1 MLDDYFLLVRRIPGI
16 SLSVD
21 AFWEMDTYTT
31 GRLLER
37 EKEIMK
43 KEEDEYNKQKGK
55 SKPRGTNSEEMEEIM
70 EDLQEEA

>member
-1 MLDDYFLLVRRIPGI
+1 
-16 SLSVD
+16 
-21 AFWEMDTYTT
+21 
-31 GRLLER
+31 
-37 EKEIMK
+37 MK